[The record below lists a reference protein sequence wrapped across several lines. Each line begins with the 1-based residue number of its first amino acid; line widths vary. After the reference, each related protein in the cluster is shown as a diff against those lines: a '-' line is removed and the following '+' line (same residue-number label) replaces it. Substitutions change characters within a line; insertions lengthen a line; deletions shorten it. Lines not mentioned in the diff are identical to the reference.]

1 MSDEIYHAQV
11 KAMAQAA
18 HGAGRLADPTGRA
31 VAYNPL
37 CGDRAGVEVRLA
49 SDGSIAALA
58 QEVRGCL
65 LCQASASGLAAAAP
79 GLRPEQIG
87 EARRILEQLL
97 RAPGPSTEA
106 FARLPAFADF
116 TAFLPV
122 HRHKSRHDCVLLPF
136 RAAEKALELA
146 LNRQD

>member
-11 KAMAQAA
+11 KALAQTA
-18 HGAGRLADPTGRA
+18 HGAGQMAEPHGRA
-31 VAYNPL
+31 VVNNPL
-37 CGDRAGVEVRLA
+37 CGDRASVDVRLA
-49 SDGSIAALA
+49 ADGSIAALA
-58 QEVRGCL
+58 QDVRGCL

-87 EARRILEQLL
+87 EARHILESLL
-97 RAPGPSTEA
+97 RAAEPSADA
-106 FARLPAFADF
+106 FAALPTFADF
-116 TAFLPV
+116 IAFRPV

-136 RAAEKALELA
+136 RAAEKALDLA